1 MTFPLKTLLIDDEQL
16 AINRLRRLLTNY
28 ADTIEIVGEAHN
40 GAEGLVQIEAQKP
53 DLIFLD
59 IEMPLLN
66 GFEMLARLNHMPFVV
81 FATAFDQY
89 AMRAFDENSVD
100 YLLKPIE
107 TDRLDRTIGKL
118 QAFVNAKQHAGNPT
132 NPYND
137 NLMRMLEQMKQ
148 MATPPKK
155 EILSLSVKTGD
166 KILLIPLPDVAWL
179 EAEEKYVFM
188 GTVDGQKY
196 LTAYTI
202 ATLTEKLPDTFVRV
216 SRSTIVNSSRI
227 REVQKYYDGKFILL
241 MTDKKGTKITTGS
254 TYADNVR
261 QLLDI

>member
-1 MTFPLKTLLIDDEQL
+1 MTFPLKTLLIDDEHL
-16 AINRLRRLLTNY
+16 AINRLRRLLTTY
-28 ADTIEIVGEAHN
+28 ADMIEIVGEAHN
-40 GAEGLVQIEAQKP
+40 GAEGLVQIEAHKP
-53 DLIFLD
+53 ALIFLD

-66 GFEMLARLNHMPFVV
+66 GFEMLARLTHMPFVV

-107 TDRLDRTIGKL
+107 TDRLDRTIHKL
-118 QAFVNAKQHAGNPT
+118 RSFVNAQQTENQT
-132 NPYND
+132 NPHTD
-137 NLMRMLEQMKQ
+137 NLMRLLEQMRQ

-166 KILLIPLPDVAWL
+166 KILLIPLPDIAWL
-179 EAEEKYVFM
+179 EADEKYVFL

-202 ATLTEKLPDTFVRV
+202 ATLTDKLPGTFVRV

-227 REVQKYYDGKFILL
+227 REVQKYYDGKFIVL
-241 MTDKKGTKITTGS
+241 MTDKKATKITTGS
-254 TYADNVR
+254 TYAENVR

>member
-1 MTFPLKTLLIDDEQL
+1 M
-16 AINRLRRLLTNY
+16 
-28 ADTIEIVGEAHN
+28 
-40 GAEGLVQIEAQKP
+40 QIEAIKP

-66 GFEMLARLNHMPFVV
+66 GFEMLSRLNHMPFVV
-81 FATAFDQY
+81 FATAYDQY
-89 AMRAFDENSVD
+89 AMRAFGENSID

-118 QAFVNAKQHAGNPT
+118 RAFVETKQETGHRG

-137 NLMRMLEQMKQ
+137 NLMRLLEQVKR
-148 MATPPKK
+148 MAAPPKK

-179 EAEEKYVFM
+179 EADEKYVFM

-202 ATLTEKLPDTFVRV
+202 AHLTDKLPDTFVRV

-241 MTDKKGTKITTGS
+241 MTDKKSTKITTGS

-261 QLLDI
+261 QLLDL